1 MKSWKKGGAC
11 ETKPPAWRLA
21 ANCRGK
27 LGFSSFS
34 RPPLSQTAPI
44 KTRTHTMPF
53 MYRTPLTGWRVSQS
67 YTHPGTHGVE
77 GWISHLSSLP
87 FSVSRTRRI
96 KLERAAA
103 RRIALRPLY
112 LGRPGVEP
120 EPEILRISG
129 GPLATRRKRWRRF
142 RARGSSGSAPRLE
155 WAPPLPRLPPAE
167 EAPPATQ
174 AEVPAVETPVVEA
187 QAATTGAREAVRRRR
202 PRRPAAT
209 RRRAE
214 RLSRVSPT
222 LRRGAPSS
230 SKTQG
235 VTRSWST
242 SRVGT
247 SWPTRRSV
255 RTRAAR
261 WLTKAAS

>member
-1 MKSWKKGGAC
+1 MKSWKNGGAC

-129 GPLATRRKRWRRF
+129 GPPSDEEEALEKISRERFIRLGTALGVGAAAASLA
-142 RARGSSGSAPRLE
+142 ACGGGAASNSGGGSGGGKSGGGGSGGGDYGGAGSGSGS
-155 WAPPLPRLPPAE
+155 
-167 EAPPATQ
+167 Q
-174 AEVPAVETPVVEA
+174 ASAGGNA
-187 QAATTGAREAVRRRR
+187 
-202 PRRPAAT
+202 
-209 RRRAE
+209 
-214 RLSRVSPT
+214 
-222 LRRGAPSS
+222 
-230 SKTQG
+230 
-235 VTRSWST
+235 
-242 SRVGT
+242 
-247 SWPTRRSV
+247 
-255 RTRAAR
+255 
-261 WLTKAAS
+261 KAG